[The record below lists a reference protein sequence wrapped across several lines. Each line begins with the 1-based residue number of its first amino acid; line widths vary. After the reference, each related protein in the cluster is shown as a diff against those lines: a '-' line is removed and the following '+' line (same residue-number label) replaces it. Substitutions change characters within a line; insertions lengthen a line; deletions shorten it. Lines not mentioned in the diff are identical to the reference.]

1 LTNSWSNRRLDRT
14 LWNTF
19 LCSIHRQNAER
30 CETIT
35 LDRIKKIEND
45 FLTEGNILF
54 KEEFNTLSP
63 KERLII
69 INIAN
74 GCHTPKEMAN
84 ATGDKISNI
93 NRFLTYLI
101 EKAYVS
107 KEEKGHYVLDDP
119 IFEKWLIMVILPIST
134 SSTGKPLT

>member
-1 LTNSWSNRRLDRT
+1 MT
-14 LWNTF
+14 
-19 LCSIHRQNAER
+19 E
-30 CETIT
+30 
-35 LDRIKKIEND
+35 
-45 FLTEGNILF
+45 EGNILF

-74 GCHTPKEMAN
+74 ECHAPKEIAK
-84 ATGDKISNI
+84 AIGDKISNV
-93 NRFLTYLI
+93 NRFLTYLS

-119 IFEKWLIMVILPIST
+119 VFEKWLKMVILPIST
-134 SSTGKPLT
+134 TSTGKSLT